1 MPKETP
7 SSKPSELAVPAAPVE
22 VSVEV
27 SVEVPSEKPA
37 RRFKNVCPHK
47 LRRNTKFG
55 EPQILQGE
63 VFSET
68 EVTGQNIEF
77 WLKTR
82 AIEEER

>member
-7 SSKPSELAVPAAPVE
+7 SSKPSELAVPA
-22 VSVEV
+22 
-27 SVEVPSEKPA
+27 VPSEKPV